1 MIAGFSSGHRGR
13 EEDPKDLKLM
23 WSLMSIRLELMH
35 VRHDRS
41 LHGALSASERH
52 YNPSALVRF
61 ASSSVSRMGGGEIPR
76 IR

>member
-1 MIAGFSSGHRGR
+1 
-13 EEDPKDLKLM
+13 M